1 MITKKQLFMS
11 AILSL
16 VNHYSFM
23 RTNLNIKTFIVKE
36 NIYKTHTNAI
46 STFGMLYQ

>member
-1 MITKKQLFMS
+1 MS
-11 AILSL
+11 TIHSL
-16 VNHYSFM
+16 LNHYSFM

-46 STFGMLYQ
+46 STFEILYQ